1 MSIPYLKEAVLLE
14 LVKNKKIFVSV
25 VYRSTSQTNDEF
37 NQFLLNFEKMLLDIN
52 QRKPY
57 LTLVMGILMQGLLVD
72 GLMTLTQQKEENCF
86 H

>member
-14 LVKNKKIFVSV
+14 LVKNEKIFVSA

-37 NQFLLNFEKMLLDIN
+37 NQFLLTFEKILLDIN

-57 LTLVMGILMQGLLVD
+57 LTLVMGILMQGLLLD